1 MVVQPQSYAL
11 AAPEGASPWAK
22 GFHSQ
27 ARLVIG
33 EVKSQ
38 GSGRT
43 VVAGIHLKMDKG
55 WKTYWRNPGDA
66 GIPPSFDW
74 SSSGNLE
81 SFKILWP
88 APRRFADPY
97 GSSIGYEDEVVF
109 PVVLTPARP
118 DRPLDLNVKVA
129 YAICKDVCIPAE
141 AALKLKFATRGQN
154 APLFQGLIGRY
165 LSIVPEAASSAAPGG
180 PAIRQVMIDLT
191 KPSPYLLIDAEFPQG
206 TEGADLFVE
215 GPKDFYVP
223 LSERLKRRR

>member
-1 MVVQPQSYAL
+1 MVLQPKSYAL

-38 GSGRT
+38 GSEHT

-74 SSSGNLE
+74 SSSGNLK
-81 SFKILWP
+81 SFKVLWP

-118 DRPLDLNVKVA
+118 DRSLDLNVKVA
-129 YAICKDVCIPAE
+129 ELEDQAE
-141 AALKLKFATRGQN
+141 SQREQLA
-154 APLFQGLIGRY
+154 
-165 LSIVPEAASSAAPGG
+165 
-180 PAIRQVMIDLT
+180 RQAV
-191 KPSPYLLIDAEFPQG
+191 LLERDN
-206 TEGADLFVE
+206 VE
-215 GPKDFYVP
+215 LDQ
-223 LSERLKRRR
+223 